1 MSRKL
6 ARNELFKLV
15 FEICFQDHSEVLF
28 DEFLENENI
37 SQENKNFVKEIY
49 SGIMENKDDILQD
62 ISKYLKGY
70 TIERLFKVDLSILMI
85 AFYEIKYQKSEDHK
99 VIANEAV
106 ELAKKYST
114 PKSYS
119 FINGVIAS
127 LIKDVVNG

>member
-37 SQENKNFVKEIY
+37 SEENKSFVKEIY
-49 SGIMENKDDILQD
+49 SGIMENKESILED

-70 TIERLFKVDLSILMI
+70 TIARLFKVDLSILMI
-85 AFYEIKYQKSEDHK
+85 AFYEIKYQRAEDVK
-99 VIANEAV
+99 VVVNEAV

-127 LIKDVVNG
+127 LIKDID